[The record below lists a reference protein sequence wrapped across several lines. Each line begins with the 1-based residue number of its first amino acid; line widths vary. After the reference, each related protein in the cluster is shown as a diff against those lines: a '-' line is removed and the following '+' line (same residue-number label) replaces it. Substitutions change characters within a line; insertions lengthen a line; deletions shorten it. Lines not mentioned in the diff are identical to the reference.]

1 MEDQLIHEP
10 TKIKDNNN
18 NLKFEEEEQKEIVL
32 NFDNCN
38 NLEIKQD
45 NQEKNE
51 AQEIKEENQPTKE
64 IKRKRNY
71 GIDLLRIISMFFVCL
86 LHTLFRGGIL
96 DEVKIKSTN
105 YFFAWFLEIS
115 AFCAV
120 DSYALISGYV
130 GVSSKCRL
138 ANFAYLW
145 LQVEFYSLG
154 ILFVSAI
161 IKQEMFTG
169 GDFYEH
175 VFPITK
181 EKFWY
186 FSAYL
191 GLYIVMPYLNFSL
204 NNMPKNVVKWNLII
218 GLLIIMIFS
227 RLNDNFIYLL
237 RGYSSFW
244 LIILYIVGGYI
255 KKYEPF
261 KKVKKLYLILL
272 WIICIVITW
281 VVKISIEISTESP
294 GSGDILI
301 SYLSITIFTTAIIL
315 LELFSR
321 ITFNKNPK
329 IIQILSVSS
338 FGAFLIHTHTA
349 SWDWL
354 NKRFVSFSYYNPIL
368 FLLAT
373 LGIALTIY
381 IICSIIDYLRYL
393 LFELIKVKTFLLK
406 LEEKFNKKFID
417 ITT

>member
-51 AQEIKEENQPTKE
+51 DQKIKEENQPIKE

-71 GIDLLRIISMFFVCL
+71 GIDFLRIISMFFVCL
-86 LHTLFRGGIL
+86 LHTLYGGGIL

-105 YFFAWFLEIS
+105 YF
-115 AFCAV
+115 
-120 DSYALISGYV
+120 
-130 GVSSKCRL
+130 
-138 ANFAYLW
+138 FAYLW

-261 KKVKKLYLILL
+261 KKIKKLYLILL

-417 ITT
+417 IAT